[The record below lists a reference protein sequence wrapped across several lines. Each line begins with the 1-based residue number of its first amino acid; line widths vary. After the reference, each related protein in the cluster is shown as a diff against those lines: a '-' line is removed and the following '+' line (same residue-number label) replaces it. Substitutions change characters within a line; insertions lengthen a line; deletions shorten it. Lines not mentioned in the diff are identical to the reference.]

1 MSKSVVS
8 AFGTFDEKQLKLL
21 KDSLS
26 NLCDIYTMMDAQKDA
41 AKEVIDN
48 VFEELKIPKSLVR
61 KMAKTYYKANFYS
74 VVSENEEFETLYNEA
89 VNEIDVSIK
98 T

>member
-89 VNEIDVSIK
+89 VNENDISSK